1 MNPRQLDFDSELK
14 LAASMEAEH
23 DTPAHH
29 IAARRAA
36 ADYLT
41 TYLIR
46 FWGEMLEA
54 APDEERRAFC
64 QSKLDRVK
72 GKR

>member
-1 MNPRQLDFDSELK
+1 MTPRQLDFGSELK

-54 APDEERRAFC
+54 APDEQRRAFC
-64 QSKLDRVK
+64 QARLDHVR
-72 GKR
+72 GIR